1 MTLLNRLKP
10 EYLEVLKT
18 SKNALCRRVI
28 NILDDNSVWL
38 DLTINDADT
47 VLLVLENK
55 NFTHITLLARLFY
68 DE

>member
-1 MTLLNRLKP
+1 MTLLTRLKP
-10 EYLEVLKT
+10 EYLDVLKT

-28 NILDDNSVWL
+28 NILDNESIWL
-38 DLTINDADT
+38 NLTINDADT

-55 NFTHITLLARLFY
+55 NFTNISLLSNLFT

>member
-18 SKNALCRRVI
+18 SKNALTRRVI
-28 NILDDNSVWL
+28 NILDSKSVWL

-47 VLLVLENK
+47 VLLVLEDK
-55 NFTHITLLARLFY
+55 NFTHVTLLSRLFY

>member
-28 NILDDNSVWL
+28 NILDNNSVWL